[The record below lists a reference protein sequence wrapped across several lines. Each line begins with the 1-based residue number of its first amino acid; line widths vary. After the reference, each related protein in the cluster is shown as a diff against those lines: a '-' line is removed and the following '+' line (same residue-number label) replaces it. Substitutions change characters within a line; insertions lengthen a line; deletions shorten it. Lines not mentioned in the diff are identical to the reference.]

1 MLHAVLSK
9 VKSAPGVTAVLV
21 VLLAVTVV
29 FWRQDSRGRVSS
41 HVAHIEKVQAQLY
54 DGECEFSADVVLTGR
69 WGRVVFGLREN
80 SVRSALADLM
90 RTKSRYMVSSST
102 AREALRFEMLSSV
115 NRVIGSGRATAV
127 RLAHFE
133 LR

>member
-9 VKSAPGVTAVLV
+9 VRSAPGVIAILV
-21 VLLAVTVV
+21 VLIGVTIA
-29 FWRQDSRGRVSS
+29 FWRHEPSGRVSS
-41 HVAHIEKVQAQLY
+41 HVAQIKKVQAQLY

-80 SVRSALADLM
+80 SVRSALAELL
-90 RTKSRYMVSSST
+90 RTKSRYMVSTST

-127 RLAHFE
+127 RLAQFE

>member
-9 VKSAPGVTAVLV
+9 VKSAPGVIAILV
-21 VLLAVTVV
+21 VLIGVTIA
-29 FWRQDSRGRVSS
+29 FWRHEPHGRMSS
-41 HVAHIEKVQAQLY
+41 HVAQLKKVQAQLN

-90 RTKSRYMVSSST
+90 RTKSRYMVSTST

-115 NRVIGSGRATAV
+115 NRVIGAGRATAV